1 MVTEGYILKRPNF
14 VGAYVRTFLKCLL
27 WARGQLLL
35 KYLCECILFIGPYSI
50 LGHQCTLYLAE
61 RAILCTQRFRPFSL
75 AQREIFK
82 VLIYLGSAL
91 LLYTILQLD
100 VFNDLGYIGTAD
112 ISPNER
118 CEEVAH

>member
-1 MVTEGYILKRPNF
+1 
-14 VGAYVRTFLKCLL
+14 
-27 WARGQLLL
+27 LL
-35 KYLCECILFIGPYSI
+35 KYICEYILYIGPYSI
-50 LGHQCTLYLAE
+50 LDRQCTLCFAE
-61 RAILCTQRFRPFSL
+61 RAILCTQRFHPFSL

-91 LLYTILQLD
+91 LLYRILQLD
-100 VFNDLGYIGTAD
+100 VFDDLGYIGTAD